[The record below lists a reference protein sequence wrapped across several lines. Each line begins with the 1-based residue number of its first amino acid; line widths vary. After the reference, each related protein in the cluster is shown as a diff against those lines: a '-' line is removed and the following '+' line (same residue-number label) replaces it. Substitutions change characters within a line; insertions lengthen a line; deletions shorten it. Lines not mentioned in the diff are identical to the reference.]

1 MLKVKIQCTNIAPLT
16 KLDNEFENKSLK
28 IGVFANNGCGKTF
41 LSRMF
46 RLLEKTNVNDNDG
59 GSQSFNT
66 DKLITLGETKSSFEF
81 KISEDNGNIAEDIR
95 IDLTKNISPSIPNTK
110 YLYHT
115 FNQDFV
121 DENIRALGYEHAE
134 DVQGFILGKTN
145 IDISDDNKRLTELN
159 KNKKDLHDTI
169 ETNINSYIEKHI
181 DSIPNIRRLGDY
193 SRYVSVDGFLV
204 NGENN
209 KLDLQKK
216 FKDYVADYD
225 KIKAV
230 PENLSDIG
238 PIPSIQVDDS
248 LLSEILE
255 ILSTAYTLSHFA
267 DDFKEEMR
275 TKQDFIEKGLAFI
288 NETKERCPFCKQKL
302 EVAALSLID
311 KYNDFIH
318 DEESRTIKHI
328 LSLIQHIENK
338 RKELMMLRLKNT
350 EASNQYNVYKTKYI
364 PSCESFSIE
373 NVDIKT
379 IDELFVE
386 LKDALDS
393 KQKDI
398 SLVVKVRDDIAK
410 AIKNQISIV
419 NKVVERNT
427 SLISEIN
434 GKKNAIGEENKEVRR
449 NICKAAYNDWV
460 DKYGADQKR
469 YKELSKQI
477 EDLALEIKKKQE
489 SVKVS
494 KKKLV
499 ADTIKQ
505 VLDYFFSGKYSLDD
519 NTFRLVFQSK
529 TLEKE
534 QTKNILSEGEKN
546 IVAFAYYLGDTH
558 TIIEKEDD
566 YKRLFFIIDDPIS
579 SMDFTYVY
587 TMSGV
592 IRDLKTMF
600 PKSGERIRH
609 IVLTHNSD
617 FIRILSSNNILD
629 KILLL
634 KNNLLQEWND
644 NFTVPYINHLLDIY
658 LIARKKVKAS
668 HTTANSIRHIIETID
683 KFESINS
690 NEESVKEFIRAH
702 IPNDKKSYTYINDLS
717 HGGWRTEQQP
727 MTDDDYQ
734 EVCETIITLVESRYP
749 NQIKYC
755 REFAK

>member
-1 MLKVKIQCTNIAPLT
+1 MPKVKLQCTNIAPLT

-41 LSRMF
+41 ISRMF
-46 RLLEKTNVNDNDG
+46 RLLERTNINNNDG
-59 GSQSFNT
+59 DAQPFNT
-66 DKLITLGETKSSFEF
+66 DKLITLGETKSSFGF
-81 KISEDNGNIAEDIR
+81 KISDDQGNIVEDIR
-95 IDLTKNISPSIPNTK
+95 IDLTKNSSPSIPNTE

-121 DENIRALGYEHAE
+121 DENIRALGYEHTE

-145 IDISDDNKRLTELN
+145 INISDDNKKLIELN
-159 KNKKDLHDTI
+159 KNKKELHNTI
-169 ETNINSYIEKHI
+169 ETNINSFIEKHI
-181 DSIPNIRRLGDY
+181 DSIAYIRKLSDY
-193 SRYVSVDGFLV
+193 SRYVSVDVFLA
-204 NGENN
+204 NGENCKQN
-209 KLDLQKK
+209 LQKK
-216 FKDYVADYD
+216 FEDYVADYD
-225 KIKAV
+225 KIKSV
-230 PENLSDIG
+230 PENLSDIN
-238 PIPSIQVDDS
+238 PVPSIQVEES
-248 LLSEILE
+248 LLSEILD

-275 TKQDFIEKGLAFI
+275 TKQDFVEKGLAFL
-288 NETKERCPFCKQKL
+288 NENKERCPFCKQKL
-302 EVAALSLID
+302 EVNALSLID

-318 DEESRTIKHI
+318 DNESKTIKRI
-328 LSLIQHIENK
+328 QILIQHIENK
-338 RKELMMLRLKNT
+338 RKELSLLRAKNI

-364 PSCESFSIE
+364 PSCESLSLE
-373 NVDIKT
+373 PVDVKA
-379 IDELFVE
+379 IDDLFVE
-386 LKDALDS
+386 LKNALDS
-393 KQKDI
+393 KQQDI
-398 SLVVKVRDDIAK
+398 SMVVNVQDDIAK
-410 AIKNQISIV
+410 TIKKQLSIV
-419 NKVVERNT
+419 NIVVERNI
-427 SLISEIN
+427 SLISDIN
-434 GKKNAIGEENKEVRR
+434 GKKNAIGEESKEVRR

-460 DKYGADQKR
+460 EKYGADQKR
-469 YKELSKQI
+469 YIDLGKQI
-477 EDLALEIKKKQE
+477 DVLAFEIKKKQD

-499 ADTIKQ
+499 ANTIRQ

-558 TIIEKEDD
+558 TIVEKEDD
-566 YKRLFFIIDDPIS
+566 YRRLFFIIDDPIS

-587 TMSGV
+587 TMAGV
-592 IRDLKTMF
+592 IRDLKTIF
-600 PKSGERIRH
+600 PKLGERVRH
-609 IVLTHNSD
+609 MVLTHNSD
-617 FIRILSSNNILD
+617 FIRILSSNKILD

-658 LIARKKVKAS
+658 LIARKGFKAS

-690 NEESVKEFIRAH
+690 NEDSVKEFIRTN

-734 EVCETIITLVESRYP
+734 EVCETIIKLVESRYP

-755 REFAK
+755 MEFPK